1 MSNDHYPEFTKLLV
15 DATDIVSESRN
26 KDYGDFV
33 QNHND
38 IAKIWNVVLKNN
50 LAKPITAD
58 QVCMCM
64 AGVKIARSS
73 VEDGLIKDNYMDGI
87 AYMGLAFAIKM
98 KEGIWRKLTLKK

>member
-1 MSNDHYPEFTKLLV
+1 MSSDHYSEFTKLLV

-50 LAKPITAD
+50 LANPIL
-58 QVCMCM
+58 
-64 AGVKIARSS
+64 
-73 VEDGLIKDNYMDGI
+73 LIKFVCAWQVLKLPDH
-87 AYMGLAFAIKM
+87 LLKM
-98 KEGIWRKLTLKK
+98 V